1 MKWVTHADQYCDEFL
16 EFADN
21 TCDDS
26 AITCILESICE
37 LGNGE
42 DVIVTEKLGL
52 DREGLNR
59 EIVGYIIQGDDEYG
73 FKVRDGNWN
82 GTEVVAF
89 GFGERYS
96 VTDFSDYY

>member
-1 MKWVTHADQYCDEFL
+1 MKWFTHADQYCDEFL

-21 TCDDS
+21 TSDDS
-26 AITCILESICE
+26 AMTRILEYICE
-37 LGNGE
+37 LGNDE
-42 DVIVTEKLGL
+42 DIIVTDRLGL

-59 EIVGYIIQGDDEYG
+59 EIVGYIIQGDNEYG

-89 GFGERYS
+89 G
-96 VTDFSDYY
+96 

>member
-1 MKWVTHADQYCDEFL
+1 MKWVSHSDQYCDEFL

-26 AITCILESICE
+26 AITRILEYICE
-37 LGNGE
+37 LGNG
-42 DVIVTEKLGL
+42 DDIIVTDRQSL

-59 EIVGYIIQGDDEYG
+59 EIVGYIIQGDNEYG

-82 GTEVVAF
+82 GTEMV
-89 GFGERYS
+89 GFGLDETFALTDYS
-96 VTDFSDYY
+96 EYY